1 MQVCGGVAFRP
12 SGVAFRLSGVAFR
25 PRAGTH
31 NNTSHAFDNHA
42 AKSIETGRRLMPV
55 GAGRRLMP
63 VWGSGMEGVVEDI
76 DAGDYE
82 FLA

>member
-1 MQVCGGVAFRP
+1 MRVCGGVAFRP
-12 SGVAFRLSGVAFR
+12 FGVAFR

-42 AKSIETGRRLMPV
+42 AKSIDACLGGAEID
-55 GAGRRLMP
+55 AGR
-63 VWGSGMEGVVEDI
+63 GSGMEGVVEDI

-82 FLA
+82 LLA